1 MSEQS
6 LLPDGFEY
14 LEPFALA
21 WGEIHTQSERYLK
34 RQKSSMKELEAFHKA
49 AAPRLGEIFDY
60 LDQFPVGELP
70 EKEARLYRTVAALAE
85 VMQAVEVFG
94 QPTVPVA
101 PSNPHHVKT
110 EWVEAPN
117 INRNA

>member
-1 MSEQS
+1 MSEQT
-6 LLPDGFEY
+6 LLPVGFEY
-14 LEPFALA
+14 LEPFALT
-21 WGEIHTQSERYLK
+21 WGEIYTQGERYLK
-34 RQKSSMKELEAFHKA
+34 RQQSSMRELEAFHKA
-49 AAPRLGEIFDY
+49 AARRLGEIFDY
-60 LDQFPVGELP
+60 LDRFPMGELP
-70 EKEARLYRTVAALAE
+70 EREARLYRTVAGLAE

-117 INRNA
+117 INRNV